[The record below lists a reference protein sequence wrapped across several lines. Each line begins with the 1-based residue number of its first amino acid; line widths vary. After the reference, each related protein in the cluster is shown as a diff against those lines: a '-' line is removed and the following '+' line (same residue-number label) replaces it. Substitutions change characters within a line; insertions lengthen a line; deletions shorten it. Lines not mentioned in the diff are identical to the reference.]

1 MRRTCFYA
9 NVLTVILLTLPLTAG
24 AASELEPSKA
34 ISDPVTVCIL
44 DSGCNLPDIQGRNY
58 LDGTQDLTDPEG
70 HGTYVYE
77 ILKETAPEAKLYM
90 LKCFDS
96 STSLPQ
102 NTQKAGDAALP
113 RGNRS
118 AS

>member
-1 MRRTCFYA
+1 MRKRHRTVVT
-9 NVLTVILLTLPLTAG
+9 NEKNLLLCKGSDCHPSD
-24 AASELEPSKA
+24 AAPYSGGSGGDGA

-77 ILKETAPEAKLYM
+77 LLKETAPEAELYM

-96 STSLPQ
+96 STSLP
-102 NTQKAGDAALP
+102 NTEG
-113 RGNRS
+113 R
-118 AS
+118 